1 MSMTFHFHL
10 ILLYYYFI
18 DEFQSSLLFATISSS
33 NLSIL
38 NHVVNLETTV
48 NDRSI
53 FYNKKDSDECVY
65 QRQNACGSYF

>member
-1 MSMTFHFHL
+1 
-10 ILLYYYFI
+10 
-18 DEFQSSLLFATISSS
+18 SSLLFATISSS

-48 NDRSI
+48 NDCSI